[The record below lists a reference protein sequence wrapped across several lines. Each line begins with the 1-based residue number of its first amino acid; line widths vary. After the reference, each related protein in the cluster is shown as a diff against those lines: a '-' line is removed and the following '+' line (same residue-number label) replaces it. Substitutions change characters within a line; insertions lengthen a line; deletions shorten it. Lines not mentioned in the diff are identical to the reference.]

1 MVRYSVSSG
10 GHENRHIFI
19 GRELPGAGNYDR
31 THEPVAW
38 MEKNPFFKG
47 TREAKAH
54 EAKMI
59 ELARIMAAALT
70 AAQAE
75 PFRMPQPAEA

>member
-1 MVRYSVSSG
+1 MIRYSVSSG
-10 GHENRHIFI
+10 GHDNRHIFI
-19 GRELPGAGNYDR
+19 GRELSGGNYDR

-38 MEKNPFFKG
+38 MEKNPFYRG
-47 TREAKAH
+47 TREAEAH

-70 AAQAE
+70 AAQAQ
-75 PFRMPQPAEA
+75 PFRMPDPLEA